1 MIREKIIVQNYNPEW
16 EQMFKSLEKVLAKN
30 LEDEIIKIEHV
41 GSTSIKGMKAKPIID
56 LDIIIENNE
65 KTLKSVIEKLKTL
78 GYIHLGEM
86 GISGREAF
94 KRTDLKTPITNPKRK
109 WFEHNLYLCKEGSI
123 GLKNHLAL
131 KKHLLENPL
140 KVIEYSNL
148 KEKLAD
154 KFSDDIDMY
163 VDGKTDFILSI
174 LREEGIK
181 SSESKLIETQN
192 KIQNN

>member
-16 EQMFKSLEKVLAKN
+16 EQMFKSLEKALTKN
-30 LEDEIIKIEHV
+30 LQDEIIRIEHV
-41 GSTSIKGMKAKPIID
+41 GSTSVKGMKAKPIID
-56 LDIIIENNE
+56 LDIIIKDNE
-65 KTLKSVIEKLKTL
+65 KTLKSVIEKLETL

-86 GISGREAF
+86 GIAGREAF
-94 KRTDLKTPITNPKRK
+94 KRTDLKTPITNPERK
-109 WFEHNLYLCKEGSI
+109 WFEHNLYLCKEESI

-148 KEKLAD
+148 KEKLAE
-154 KFSDDIDMY
+154 KFSDDIDRY

-174 LREEGIK
+174 LKEEGIK
-181 SSESKLIETQN
+181 NSESKLIETQN